1 MEACLKALRRDDV
14 LVVYRLDRLGRSLRE
29 LIDIVERLG
38 EHGIGFKSLS
48 ESIDTTTPSGKL
60 VFHIFGAVAQFERD
74 VISERTKAGLKAARA
89 RGARGGRKPKLNDKQ
104 VRMAKVMLQDPTTT
118 MEEVAQT
125 LHVSRATVYRALQR
139 VEYAERFKQIEADK
153 KRQEKLAKRKD

>member
-1 MEACLKALRRDDV
+1 MEACLKAVRRNDV

-38 EHGIGFKSLS
+38 EYGIGFKSLS
-48 ESIDTTTPSGKL
+48 ESIDTTTLSGKL

-89 RGARGGRKPKLNDKQ
+89 RGARGGRKPKLNEKQ
-104 VRMAKVMLQDPTTT
+104 TRIAKVMLEDPTTT
-118 MEEVAQT
+118 MEGVAQT
-125 LHVSRATVYRALQR
+125 PIVSRATVYRALKR
-139 VEYAERFKQIEADK
+139 AEWAERYKEIEAQK
-153 KRQEKLAKRKD
+153 KLAKPKT